1 MCSKFS
7 VHICIQNSPKRT
19 KYRILGKVRGSA
31 SLVTR
36 GLGWGGTWEPELS
49 GRNFDEKPEAQ
60 MAAFIYVFT

>member
-1 MCSKFS
+1 M
-7 VHICIQNSPKRT
+7 QNTWESERKCQF
-19 KYRILGKVRGSA
+19 G
-31 SLVTR
+31 TR